1 MLQYQKDVR
10 LTERDFDK
18 NGNPRPGSLLH
29 LFQEAAAEHATAAGA
44 GFDDMIRQNLIWV
57 VTKLKYEMLAPLAP
71 GAVYALTTYPKPK
84 RSLAYQRDYYLHD
97 AAGNELV
104 VASSQWCIINFQ
116 TRKVER
122 SSFDY
127 QGEFCNKIA
136 FPEGFERIRLP
147 ELTPAGRYVITE
159 RDLDRNEHTNNCRYA
174 DIVAGVLDRK
184 EAIRRFLIHY
194 AKETR
199 LHDEIQLFQASTED
213 GRIVVGKLPDGVT
226 VFTAKVS

>member
-1 MLQYQKDVR
+1 MIPSEPDLGGYKAQIR
-10 LTERDFDK
+10 NARTACARSGL
-18 NGNPRPGSLLH
+18 RPHH
-29 LFQEAAAEHATAAGA
+29 LSQAEA
-44 GFDDMIRQNLIWV
+44 L
-57 VTKLKYEMLAPLAP
+57 
-71 GAVYALTTYPKPK
+71 
-84 RSLAYQRDYYLHD
+84 LAYQRDYYLHD

-136 FPEGFERIRLP
+136 FLEGFERIRLP

-213 GRIVVGKLPDGVT
+213 GRIVVGKAAGRRYRLYREG
-226 VFTAKVS
+226 F